1 MDIDD
6 DNNTTFPNS
15 SSPNIPAISWTTDS
29 GISEIAED
37 LFSQMQQSKQLVEGT
52 GESKGRLRNTKNKPK
67 SSIARQKSIKESG
80 STSDI
85 VALLPISLLLN
96 C

>member
-6 DNNTTFPNS
+6 DNNTTYPNS
-15 SSPNIPAISWTTDS
+15 SSPNIPAISRTTDS

-67 SSIARQKSIKESG
+67 SSIARQKSTKESG